1 MAIMKLV
8 VAPDPLLKQKSKEIE
23 KVDDSIRKLM
33 DDMYE
38 TMIHH
43 EGIGLAA
50 VQVGVLKS
58 IIVIELGESH
68 DMDGPLYIAN
78 PKIISNSDEISL
90 YKEGCLSFP
99 EQNLEIERPA
109 VIVLQFLDYHNN
121 LQEITATGLLATAI
135 QHEMDHTNGIVIADH
150 ASKLK
155 HDMMMKKAKKIKSEL
170 EIDED
175 L

>member
-78 PKIISNSDEISL
+78 PKIISNR
-90 YKEGCLSFP
+90 LSP
-99 EQNLEIERPA
+99 LHANNPSASIQNSSQGKDGAHVHRSP
-109 VIVLQFLDYHNN
+109 VLRQC
-121 LQEITATGLLATAI
+121 
-135 QHEMDHTNGIVIADH
+135 H
-150 ASKLK
+150 A
-155 HDMMMKKAKKIKSEL
+155 
-170 EIDED
+170 
-175 L
+175 